1 MDPSPEDTHMSDLVR
16 ASFSLDKHLR
26 DQFERFADERGY
38 QNRSEFLR
46 DLLREHLVQEEWEKD
61 QEALGTI
68 TLVYDHHQRQLSA
81 KLIDVQHDHHDIV
94 LATTHV
100 HLSHD
105 LCAEAI
111 MLRGKA
117 SQIRTMADL
126 LRKQKGVLHATLSM
140 SSTGKA
146 LRLSLAGAVKRQHLV

>member
-1 MDPSPEDTHMSDLVR
+1 MNAARKTPLPLCAASITYAVMTDLVR
-16 ASFSLDKHLR
+16 ASFSLDKHLH
-26 DQFERFADERGY
+26 DQFERIADERGY
-38 QNRSEFLR
+38 KNRSEFLR

-61 QEALGTI
+61 QEAVGTV
-68 TLVYDHHQRQLSA
+68 TLVYD
-81 KLIDVQHDHHDIV
+81 DHHDLV

-105 LCAEAI
+105 LCAETI
-111 MLRGKA
+111 MLRGHA
-117 SQIRTMADL
+117 SKIRTMADL

-146 LRLSLAGAVKRQHLV
+146 LRVSLGSAVRRHS

>member
-1 MDPSPEDTHMSDLVR
+1 MSDLVR
-16 ASFSLDKHLR
+16 ATFSLDKHLH
-26 DQFERFADERGY
+26 DQFERLADERGY

-46 DLLREHLVQEEWEKD
+46 DLLRQHLVQEEWEND

-81 KLIDVQHDHHDIV
+81 KLMDAQHDHHDIV

-105 LCAEAI
+105 LCAETI
-111 MLRGKA
+111 MLRGRA
-117 SQIRTMADL
+117 NQIRAMADT

-146 LRLSLAGAVKRQHLV
+146 LKLSLAGAVKRPHAH